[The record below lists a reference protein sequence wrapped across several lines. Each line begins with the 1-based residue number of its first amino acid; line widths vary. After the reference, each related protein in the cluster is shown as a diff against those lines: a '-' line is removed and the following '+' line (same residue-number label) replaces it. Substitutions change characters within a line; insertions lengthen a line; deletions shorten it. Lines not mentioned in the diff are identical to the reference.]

1 MGVLAGKKIVL
12 GITGGIAA
20 YKTPLLV
27 RALRLAG
34 AEVRV
39 VLTPA
44 AQHFVTPLTLQTLSG
59 QRVALELFDLEREYS
74 MGHIELARWADL
86 VLVAPASA
94 DFLARL
100 TLGMADDLLTTLC
113 LASDS
118 PLVVAPAMNQQ
129 MWQHPATQENLATLG
144 RRGVRIWGPAS
155 GIQACGEEGPGR
167 LLEPEELFAR
177 LAGFWQPGPL
187 SGVRVLMTAGPT
199 REPLD
204 PVRFLS
210 NRSSGK
216 MGYALAVALRELG
229 AEVTLVS
236 GPVELPYPADVF
248 CLRVETALEMHQAV
262 MPRVKEAQIFV
273 ATAAVADYRPADPA
287 PRKIKKHSARLDLRL
302 TPNPD
307 ILAEVAALPE
317 APFCVG
323 FAAETEEL
331 ERHAKAKLA
340 GKKVQMVA
348 ANLVGEGRGF
358 ESDLN
363 ALEVFWRDGSRRFD
377 TAPKPILA
385 RQLAALIAER
395 YHAQHSGKDS

>member
-20 YKTPLLV
+20 YKIPLLV

-236 GPVELPYPADVF
+236 GPVERPGPAGVV

-348 ANLVGEGRGF
+348 ANLVGEGQGF

-377 TAPKPILA
+377 IAPKPILA

>member
-27 RALRLAG
+27 RALRLAE

-100 TLGMADDLLTTLC
+100 TLGMADDLLSTLC

-129 MWQHPATQENLATLG
+129 MWQHPATQENLATLV

-236 GPVELPYPADVF
+236 GPVERPGPAGVV
-248 CLRVETALEMHQAV
+248 CLRVETALDMHRAV
-262 MPRVKEAQIFV
+262 MPRVSEAQIFV

-363 ALEVFWRDGSRRFD
+363 ALEVFWHDGSRRFD
-377 TAPKPILA
+377 IAPKPILA

>member
-216 MGYALAVALRELG
+216 MGYALAVALRERG

-236 GPVELPYPADVF
+236 GPVERPGPAGVV

-377 TAPKPILA
+377 IAPKPILA

-395 YHAQHSGKDS
+395 YHAQHSDKDS

>member
-236 GPVELPYPADVF
+236 GPVERPGPAGVV
-248 CLRVETALEMHQAV
+248 CLRVETALDMHQAV

-377 TAPKPILA
+377 IAPKPILA

>member
-20 YKTPLLV
+20 YKIPLLV
-27 RALRLAG
+27 RTLRLAG

-44 AQHFVTPLTLQTLSG
+44 AQHFVTPLTLQALSG
-59 QRVALELFDLEREYS
+59 QQVALDLFDLEREYS

-129 MWQHPATQENLATLG
+129 MWQHPATQENLATLS

-177 LAGFWQPGPL
+177 LTGFWQPGPL

-216 MGYALAVALRELG
+216 MGYALAVALQELG
-229 AEVTLVS
+229 SEVTLVS
-236 GPVELPYPADVF
+236 GPVDLPCPAGIL
-248 CLRVETALEMHQAV
+248 CLRVETALEMYQAV
-262 MPRVKEAQIFV
+262 MPRVSEAQIFV
-273 ATAAVADYRPADPA
+273 ATAAVADYRPADPTQQ
-287 PRKIKKHSARLDLRL
+287 KIKKHSARLDLQL
-302 TPNPD
+302 APNPD
-307 ILAEVAALPE
+307 ILAEVAARPE

-331 ERHAKAKLA
+331 ERHAKAKLTA
-340 GKKVQMVA
+340 KKVQMVA
-348 ANLVGEGRGF
+348 ANLVGAGLGF

-363 ALEVFWRDGSRRFD
+363 ALQVFWRDGSRGFD
-377 TAPKPILA
+377 TAPKPVLA

-395 YHAQHSGKDS
+395 YHAQHSDKDS

>member
-44 AQHFVTPLTLQTLSG
+44 AQQFVTPLTLQTLSG

-129 MWQHPATQENLATLG
+129 MWQHPATQENLATLV

-236 GPVELPYPADVF
+236 GPVERPGPAGVV

-262 MPRVKEAQIFV
+262 MPRVSEAQIFV

-377 TAPKPILA
+377 IAPKPILA